1 MNDKR
6 SPASNSR
13 DPQQIRERLVWRAAV
28 VMLLAITGWLSYVA
42 FDAQERA
49 EELEAEIAAHDD
61 REALLTQFG
70 LSTEAVRRFEVAGID
85 ADPERYLIE
94 DLKQRREWLADQAAR
109 LKEPLEVD
117 AERSAV
123 LSDRWV
129 WATIDTETGGGSAL
143 LAYELSES
151 GELTWELLAYASEYK

>member
-6 SPASNSR
+6 SPEGNPR

-28 VMLLAITGWLSYVA
+28 VMLLAITGWLTYVA

-49 EELEAEIAAHDD
+49 EELEAEMAAHEE
-61 REALLTQFG
+61 REGLLTQFG

-85 ADPERYLIE
+85 GDPERYLLD
-94 DLKQRREWLADQAAR
+94 DLQERQAWLAEQATR
-109 LKEPLEVD
+109 LEEPLSID
-117 AERSAV
+117 RERSAV

-129 WATIDTETGGGSAL
+129 LATIEMETGGGTAL
-143 LAYELSES
+143 LAYELSEG
-151 GELTWELLAYASEYK
+151 GELSWELLAYASEDG